1 MELGKLTDSSQS
13 SNNKRIVLSITRM
26 TIHNGPGVR
35 TLILFKGC
43 PLRCVWCS
51 TPESQ
56 NAEPELAVEPE
67 KCTRCG
73 ECVSVCPV
81 GAISLI
87 EETVALDRGRCD
99 MCGACAKVCS
109 PQAITVLGHDMTVP
123 QLLREVE
130 KDAVFYKHSQGGVTL
145 SGGEVLLQPE
155 FTRAL
160 AQTCKEKGIGV
171 GVDTCGHVP
180 WSNIEQV
187 LPYVDYFLWDVKAMD
202 PERHRELTGVSNDL
216 ILRNARV
223 VAERG
228 IPLYLRLPVIPGCN
242 DSEENFRAACEFVST
257 LSSAVEVS
265 LLPLHHLGRARYAK
279 LNRLYP
285 MTDVPL
291 IPDEVMRDIKRLVE
305 SYGLNCSI
313 GG

>member
-1 MELGKLTDSSQS
+1 G
-13 SNNKRIVLSITRM
+13 
-26 TIHNGPGVR
+26 
-35 TLILFKGC
+35 
-43 PLRCVWCS
+43 
-51 TPESQ
+51 
-56 NAEPELAVEPE
+56 
-67 KCTRCG
+67 
-73 ECVSVCPV
+73 
-81 GAISLI
+81 IS
-87 EETVALDRGRCD
+87 
-99 MCGACAKVCS
+99 
-109 PQAITVLGHDMTVP
+109 
-123 QLLREVE
+123 
-130 KDAVFYKHSQGGVTL
+130 
-145 SGGEVLLQPE
+145 
-155 FTRAL
+155 
-160 AQTCKEKGIGV
+160 V